1 MSAFRGNGGQNPA
14 EIFVGRRSG
23 PVVGRILSVIAA
35 LLVVAVGIASIT
47 SVPSGHVGVLTLFG
61 KVTGEILPEGIH
73 VVNPLKKN
81 NVMSIRTQEQK
92 EEANVPSSE
101 GLIVSLDTSLLF
113 RLDTAR
119 AADVFQKIGPRY
131 VQIVVEPNLRSAI
144 RAITAANS
152 ANALYSSARN
162 EVQDAIEAELK
173 TVLGARGIVVED
185 VLLRDVQLP
194 EMLRASIEQKQQA
207 EQESLRMG
215 FILEKETKEA
225 ERKRIEAKGIS
236 DFQKIVSQGISQQ
249 LLQWKGIEATEKLA
263 SSANAKV
270 VVIGSGRDGLPII
283 LGNP

>member
-1 MSAFRGNGGQNPA
+1 MSAFPGNGGHNPS
-14 EIFVGRRSG
+14 EIFVARRGG
-23 PVVGRILSVIAA
+23 PLAGRIVSVVLA
-35 LLVVAVGIASIT
+35 LLVLGVGFASIT

-61 KVTGEILPEGIH
+61 RVTGEILAEGMH
-73 VVNPLKKN
+73 VINPLKKN
-81 NVMSIRTQEQK
+81 NVLSIRTQEQK

-131 VQIVVEPNLRSAI
+131 VEVVIEPNLRSSI
-144 RAITAANS
+144 RAITAAHS
-152 ANALYSSARN
+152 ANALYSSGRN
-162 EVQDAIEAELK
+162 EVQTAIKQELEQ
-173 TVLGARGIVVED
+173 TLGNRGIVVED

-215 FILEKETKEA
+215 FILEKEAKEA
-225 ERKRIEAKGIS
+225 ERKRIEAQGIS
-236 DFQKIVSQGISQQ
+236 DFQKIVSQGISHQ

-263 SSANAKV
+263 TSTNAKV
-270 VVIGSGRDGLPII
+270 VVIGSGSDGLPII